1 MLTLSTW
8 FALHHQNVDPS
19 IKQWLEKEFQGL
31 WEHLGQGEP
40 ITDFDL
46 TQHGP
51 LWVATSADNRLTW
64 QELTTAM
71 LVQNPEFVE
80 RHRLADGRRAFR
92 IGFLL
97 DNDFM
102 PLLYAPAE
110 CLDSEIVRW
119 LEEET
124 EDDEEPDSEDF
135 CDPATQTNPF

>member
-1 MLTLSTW
+1 MLTVRTW
-8 FALHHQNVDPS
+8 FDLHHQNLDAS
-19 IKQWLEKEFQGL
+19 LKQWLEKEFQGL

-40 ITDFDL
+40 ISDFDL

-64 QELTTAM
+64 QELTQTM

-110 CLDSEIVRW
+110 CLDPEIVLW

-124 EDDEEPDSEDF
+124 EDDDEPDNEDF
-135 CDPATQTNPF
+135 CDPANQTNPF